1 MKRNMFSSCL
11 FLLVFLATGSAHAWV
26 ESNTLLANAEPDEC
40 YAGIGVD
47 YPDGPPCPVG
57 SIEKTNQAYV
67 WGLTQTGDSLWF
79 GTGANILCT
88 TYGVFLDPEPTEND
102 YYVCEFGESQIA
114 RENPSVDPSVG
125 DWRPPKIYRY
135 DLTTHTLIDQT
146 PDDPMIELSMGIR
159 SAGSHNDVV
168 FMAGGSLD
176 NNGIIMFAFDS
187 DTREYLG
194 SHRFIQYSTI
204 RKWLVVKGQLYT
216 GVGLRYGDGQI
227 LRWRGSRNDLW
238 NFQVVGQVDGVPRE
252 LAEYIDGKGRSRIA
266 VSATGI
272 WISPSIWFRGLFP
285 WQSRNWKQIWA
296 PGDYEPD
303 KITGST
309 YAGGDL
315 HCFDGWLYFGTMHIP
330 PRTAIIH
337 SKCRNPQ
344 ICFGEPESE
353 EEWDVLNEG
362 TWRATTIWRTRNL
375 ESSNP
380 EIQLLYGEAELPAYN
395 PVTRT
400 FDLVPNLGGYQPLYG
415 SSGFGNKYNIYDWTM
430 EAADGHL
437 FVGTADGSQ
446 PLGGDDPVEFGADL
460 WSFDS
465 SDGPAVAEDINGL
478 GNPLSY
484 GIRTLIAS
492 EDGTKLYAGM
502 ANSNNLAKEGGW
514 ELRELSGSLLLSK
527 GRK

>member
-1 MKRNMFSSCL
+1 MKRSIFSFCL
-11 FLLVFLATGSAHAWV
+11 LLLVLFATGSAQAWV
-26 ESNTLLANAEPDEC
+26 ESNKLLANAESDEC

-57 SIEKTNQAYV
+57 SVEKTNQAYV

-79 GTGANILCT
+79 GTGANVLCT
-88 TYGVFLDPEPTEND
+88 TWGAFLDTEPTESEYN
-102 YYVCEFGESQIA
+102 VCEFGESQIA
-114 RENPSVDPSVG
+114 RENPLVDPSAG

-135 DLTTHTLIDQT
+135 DLTTHTLIDRT

-159 SAGSHNDVV
+159 SAGSHDGVV

-176 NNGIIMFAFDS
+176 GSVIMFAFDS

-194 SHRFIQYSTI
+194 SRKFAQYSTI

-216 GVGLRYGDGQI
+216 GMGLRSGGGQI

-238 NFQVVGQVDGVPRE
+238 IFQVVGEVDGVPRE

-272 WISPSIWFRGLFP
+272 WISSPIWFQGLFP
-285 WQSRNWKQIWA
+285 WQSRSWKQIWA

-330 PRTAIIH
+330 PRTAMIH
-337 SKCRNPQ
+337 SECRNPQ
-344 ICFGEPESE
+344 VCFGKPESE

-362 TWRATTIWRTRNL
+362 TWRATTIWRARNL

-400 FDLVPNLGGYQPLYG
+400 FDLVPNVGGYQPLYG
-415 SSGFGNKYNIYDWTM
+415 SSGFGNKHNVYDWTM

-446 PLGGDDPVEFGADL
+446 LLGGDDPVEFGADL

-502 ANSNNLAKEGGW
+502 ANSNNLAEKGGW
-514 ELRELSGSLLLSK
+514 ELRELSRSLLLSK